1 MVITVQLGMGEALTI
16 VRLLLVMLGVL
27 GVLGVLRVWREHALR
42 VGLLVRLL
50 RLLRLLRPLVM
61 RVLLKLSIRWR
72 RSRPNAGQ
80 QGLEIVGGGHFCRA
94 PWMTGDLRTKPKLRK
109 LSDSSLSRGR
119 KE

>member
-1 MVITVQLGMGEALTI
+1 MVITMQLGMGEALAI

-27 GVLGVLRVWREHALR
+27 RVRREHALR
-42 VGLLVRLL
+42 VGLVV

-61 RVLLKLSIRWR
+61 RILLQLGIRWR

-109 LSDSSLSRGR
+109 LSDSSLSRGGR
-119 KE
+119 NKSQSS